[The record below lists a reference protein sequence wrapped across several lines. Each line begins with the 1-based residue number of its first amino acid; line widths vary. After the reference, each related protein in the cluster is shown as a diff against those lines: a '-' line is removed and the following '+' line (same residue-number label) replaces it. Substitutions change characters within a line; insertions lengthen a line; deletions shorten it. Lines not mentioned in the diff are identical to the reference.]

1 MRSEAH
7 QKVTASHLKRDA
19 YLYVRQSTVRQVFEN
34 TESTKRQYALRER
47 AVSLGWPIERVV
59 VIDSDQGQSGA
70 SAADRLGFQRLVAEV
85 GMGRAG
91 IVLGLEVSRLARNSS
106 DWHRLLEICA
116 LSATLILDEDGI
128 YNPCDFNDR
137 LLLGLKGTMSEAEL
151 HVLRARLRGGIL
163 NKARRGELQCPVPV
177 GLVYDSGG
185 KVVLD
190 PDRQVQESIH
200 HFFRTFQ
207 RGGSARAAVKTFRQ
221 EQLLFPR
228 RIRRGL
234 RKGELCWGPLI
245 HWRALQVLHNPR
257 YAGAFVFGR
266 HRTRP
271 RPDGKSTVEVVP
283 REDWLVLLPDTHAGY
298 ISWQEYEDNQR
309 RLREGAQAQGKD
321 RRKSPPREGPAL
333 LQGMVMCGVCGTRM
347 TVRYHARHGD
357 LYPDYVCQRDGIQ
370 TARKICQN
378 IPGSGIDEAI
388 GTLLVETVTPVALE
402 VALRVQEELESRID
416 EADRLRHKQVERA
429 RYEADLAR
437 RRYMQ
442 VDPDNRLVTD
452 TLEAEWNE
460 KLRVLADVQ
469 EQYEKQRA
477 ADRSTIGEEQ
487 RARVLALAIDFP
499 RLWQNPRTPQR
510 DRKRMVRLLIEDVTL
525 IKGDDITAHVR
536 FKGGTTKS
544 LALPLPP
551 SAWQMRQT
559 SPEVVREI
567 DGLLEEHTEVKIA
580 AILNRRGITSG
591 EGKPFHRLIVKN
603 VRRAYNLKSRYQR
616 LREKGML
623 TIEEIAGLLGVTNG
637 TVKQWRNHALLRAEH
652 YNDKSE
658 CLYEHPGDRP
668 PVKSQGRKLSGRGRF
683 PKVQPNRAKEVQC
696 EA

>member
-1 MRSEAH
+1 
-7 QKVTASHLKRDA
+7 
-19 YLYVRQSTVRQVFEN
+19 
-34 TESTKRQYALRER
+34 
-47 AVSLGWPIERVV
+47 
-59 VIDSDQGQSGA
+59 
-70 SAADRLGFQRLVAEV
+70 
-85 GMGRAG
+85 
-91 IVLGLEVSRLARNSS
+91 
-106 DWHRLLEICA
+106 
-116 LSATLILDEDGI
+116 
-128 YNPCDFNDR
+128 
-137 LLLGLKGTMSEAEL
+137 
-151 HVLRARLRGGIL
+151 
-163 NKARRGELQCPVPV
+163 
-177 GLVYDSGG
+177 
-185 KVVLD
+185 
-190 PDRQVQESIH
+190 
-200 HFFRTFQ
+200 
-207 RGGSARAAVKTFRQ
+207 
-221 EQLLFPR
+221 
-228 RIRRGL
+228 
-234 RKGELCWGPLI
+234 
-245 HWRALQVLHNPR
+245 
-257 YAGAFVFGR
+257 
-266 HRTRP
+266 
-271 RPDGKSTVEVVP
+271 
-283 REDWLVLLPDTHAGY
+283 
-298 ISWQEYEDNQR
+298 
-309 RLREGAQAQGKD
+309 
-321 RRKSPPREGPAL
+321 
-333 LQGMVMCGVCGTRM
+333 
-347 TVRYHARHGD
+347 
-357 LYPDYVCQRDGIQ
+357 
-370 TARKICQN
+370 
-378 IPGSGIDEAI
+378 
-388 GTLLVETVTPVALE
+388 VALE